1 VGLFSTISTKRGRTM
16 LVKFAGE
23 IVALALDHLCRH
35 GDDRISM
42 VAPQSGKDARMVIDQ
57 LV

>member
-23 IVALALDHLCRH
+23 FVARSTTYAMHLA
-35 GDDRISM
+35 
-42 VAPQSGKDARMVIDQ
+42 AW
-57 LV
+57 

>member
-23 IVALALDHLCRH
+23 IVALALDAGTGTIGYRW
-35 GDDRISM
+35 
-42 VAPQSGKDARMVIDQ
+42 
-57 LV
+57 